1 MTTGTPAPSAPRA
14 PVHTRRGRR
23 VSRPALALIVIV
35 LIVAVVFG
43 AARAVLFSG
52 DRVAAETWRLSATGP
67 RSLVHAFA
75 RAPWGTL
82 YAGSPQGVYASVDG
96 GVTWRPVGHG
106 LPGGEVW
113 GLAAA
118 RDAGGD
124 EVWAATEGGFV
135 YRQAV
140 GAGAWTR
147 AGASIGTQSV
157 YALLALP
164 PSGGSAVILAG
175 SDEGI
180 FRSTDGGATWTRVAA
195 IVGAVTTLARD
206 PANGALYA
214 GLAGLP
220 DTLRVSRDGG
230 RTWRIPGGRLPP
242 ASVEAL
248 LTTPGHLYVG
258 VMRTQGGEAVWSG
271 GAGGA
276 APLTVGLPGD
286 SHGMALAGTTSSAL
300 SASSSDPTLFVGTM
314 GVGVYGKAAGSAWTR
329 LGSGPGDGTVTALLV
344 VPGPRPVVL
353 AGTSGGIYRLRLP

>member
-1 MTTGTPAPSAPRA
+1 MGVAAREGWRSPAKRQSLPRKAPLL
-14 PVHTRRGRR
+14 
-23 VSRPALALIVIV
+23 ALAF
-35 LIVAVVFG
+35 AVVLVALIAL
-43 AARAVLFSG
+43 AARAVLFPS
-52 DRVAAETWRLSATGP
+52 DQAAAGTWNLAATGP

-124 EVWAATEGGFV
+124 AVWAATEGGFV
-135 YRQAV
+135 YRLHV

-157 YALLALP
+157 YALLAP
-164 PSGGSAVILAG
+164 PSGGRAVILAG

-206 PANGALYA
+206 PAGGALYA

-230 RTWRIPGGRLPP
+230 LTWRTPGGRLPP
-242 ASVEAL
+242 PSVEAL

-271 GAGGA
+271 RAGDAAGA
-276 APLTVGLPGD
+276 APLTAGLPGD
-286 SHGMALAGTTSSAL
+286 SHGMALAGTASSAS

-314 GVGVYGKAAGSAWTR
+314 GVGVYGKAAGGAWTR